1 MAVLKYCGTLGG
13 GNELSSDSTALV
25 TMPDLGEE
33 GQNGLLTSP
42 NLVHSIDPGMSLAS
56 ATTYAKK
63 QSSSVRKQSTSSVS
77 TMRSVGQAGMDS
89 QAVVSCSAQQSA
101 SSASSHSAS
110 ASIGG

>member
-1 MAVLKYCGTLGG
+1 MPVGG

-33 GQNGLLTSP
+33 GQNGSLTSP

-56 ATTYAKK
+56 ATSYAKK
-63 QSSSVRKQSTSSVS
+63 QSSSVRKQSSSYVT
-77 TMRSVGQAGMDS
+77 TMGSASMGGQAGMDS
-89 QAVVSCSAQQSA
+89 QTVVSCSAQQSA
-101 SSASSHSAS
+101 SSASSHTS